1 MARNAILLLST
12 LALFGA
18 LFLGYLVVVQDP
30 VLDAGGDSP
39 EILPV
44 DRGRAGEALRLPGVE
59 VPSGG
64 GVSFTIYHRET
75 GRPVQRF
82 ECEEW
87 TPVADAKDEVYV
99 RRPRLTM
106 WLPSGMI
113 ATMSADEGQL
123 QVEDLEKVQG
133 RPRAGG

>member
-59 VPSGG
+59 VPRAAAFRSPFTTARPGGPCSALNARSGRRSRTRRTRFTSGG
-64 GVSFTIYHRET
+64 
-75 GRPVQRF
+75 
-82 ECEEW
+82 
-87 TPVADAKDEVYV
+87 
-99 RRPRLTM
+99 
-106 WLPSGMI
+106 
-113 ATMSADEGQL
+113 
-123 QVEDLEKVQG
+123 QG
-133 RPRAGG
+133 